1 MYADDVTFTVSVA
14 EKMPPPELDNARCNV
29 AGYVMDEVSVASR
42 RSRSTKTLAATNTK
56 KSRGSSKT
64 TSAKPTP
71 PAAAVVAP
79 TNSHK
84 GSNSKNNNNNTN
96 NHVGQ
101 GMYFVKQQGKIRYES
116 KYADLSFLSA
126 LLVARFD
133 KTRCRQEFIPISTD
147 LNEDRVWCPDTC
159 MYSYMV
165 FWLRFTALHQPITT
179 RSVG

>member
-1 MYADDVTFTVSVA
+1 
-14 EKMPPPELDNARCNV
+14 
-29 AGYVMDEVSVASR
+29 MDEVSVASR
-42 RSRSTKTLAATNTK
+42 RSRSTKTLAATNNK

-84 GSNSKNNNNNTN
+84 GSNSKNTNNNTN

-126 LLVARFD
+126 LLVSRFD
-133 KTRCRQEFIPISTD
+133 KTRCRQELIPISTD
-147 LNEDRVWCPDTC
+147 LNEDLIWCPLIRVCIRTWCFSCDLLLFTSLLLHALLADCSGTACTKGSMSTTC
-159 MYSYMV
+159 WS
-165 FWLRFTALHQPITT
+165 
-179 RSVG
+179 S